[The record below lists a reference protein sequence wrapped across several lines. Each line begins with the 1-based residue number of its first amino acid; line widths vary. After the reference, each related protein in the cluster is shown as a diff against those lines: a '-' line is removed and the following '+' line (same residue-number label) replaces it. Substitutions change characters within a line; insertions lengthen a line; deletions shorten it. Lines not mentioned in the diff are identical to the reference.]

1 MTVLLNIMASS
12 VEIGLVFGVLAM
24 GYMLT
29 YKILEYYDLTL
40 EGSYPLGAFLTAAA
54 ITSGLNPYLG
64 LILSVIGGVA
74 AGSITYFLYK
84 KVRVEP
90 LLTGI
95 LTLTMLYSVNLKI
108 KGVSNIPVAQYPS
121 IFGGVP
127 KWIILIAFVIIIKVL
142 IDYFLRSEQGYLLKV
157 TGNNRKLVKALGKA
171 PDTYVFWGLII
182 SNALIGLAGGLMTNY
197 QGFADIGMG
206 TAMIVTGLASI
217 IIGDTIAKNS
227 NKLRDTTRAILGAIV
242 YRIISGIAIY
252 FGLNPN
258 DLKLITAI
266 IVIAFIAY
274 NNYLGKKQ
282 YRKLVRDVRN

>member
-121 IFGGVP
+121 IFGSVP
-127 KWIILIAFVIIIKVL
+127 KWIILVVFVLIIKVL

-157 TGNNRKLVKALGKA
+157 TGNNRKLVKALGKD

-258 DLKLITAI
+258 DLKLITAL

-274 NNYLGKKQ
+274 NNYLGKKK

>member
-121 IFGGVP
+121 IFGSVP
-127 KWIILIAFVIIIKVL
+127 KWIILIAFVLIIKVL
-142 IDYFLRSEQGYLLKV
+142 IDYFLR
-157 TGNNRKLVKALGKA
+157 
-171 PDTYVFWGLII
+171 F
-182 SNALIGLAGGLMTNY
+182 
-197 QGFADIGMG
+197 
-206 TAMIVTGLASI
+206 
-217 IIGDTIAKNS
+217 
-227 NKLRDTTRAILGAIV
+227 
-242 YRIISGIAIY
+242 
-252 FGLNPN
+252 
-258 DLKLITAI
+258 
-266 IVIAFIAY
+266 
-274 NNYLGKKQ
+274 
-282 YRKLVRDVRN
+282 

>member
-1 MTVLLNIMASS
+1 MTVLINIMASS
-12 VEIGLVFGVLAM
+12 VEIGLIFGVLAM

-64 LILSVIGGVA
+64 LILSILGGAA
-74 AGSITYFLYK
+74 AGSVTYCLYK
-84 KVRVEP
+84 KIKVEP

-95 LTLTMLYSVNLKI
+95 LTLTMLYSINLKI

-121 IFGGVP
+121 IFGSLP
-127 KWIILIAFVIIIKVL
+127 KWPILLVFVVIIKVL

-157 TGNNRKLVKALGKA
+157 TGNNRKLVKSLGKD
-171 PDTYVFWGLII
+171 PDTYVFLGLLI

-206 TAMIVTGLASI
+206 TAMVVTGLASL

-227 NKLRDTTRAILGAIV
+227 TGLRDTTRAIIGAIV
-242 YRIISGIAIY
+242 YRIISGLAIF

-258 DLKLITAI
+258 DLKLITAL

-274 NNYLGKKQ
+274 NNYLGKRQ
-282 YRKLVRDVRN
+282 HRKLVKNVRN